1 MEERR
6 GRHMA
11 SLALQNVYNNFLP
24 QFMPKTSRY
33 DTHKKDELRNVYAA
47 IMRQTKESP
56 LFLPLSGDNV
66 IEYAVNMKENARDL
80 SNVIASLS
88 NDRSISLLDKK
99 TAYSTDEDV
108 ATAKFIGEDD
118 SIDPD
123 DTPSFEL
130 GVQRLASKQTNMGSF
145 IDDGAMTLEPD
156 TYSFDIH
163 IGDTDYEFQFNVEPG
178 DTNKEMEEKLARLIN
193 RSNIGVEVEVISENG
208 RSALKI
214 DSVAT
219 GTPSGK
225 ETIFNVS
232 DNNTSK
238 RAGAVDYFGLGE
250 ITLPPQNAE
259 FTLNGNS
266 HSAYSNSFTI
276 DKAYEVTL
284 KGVSE
289 DGREA
294 HIGLKPDVE
303 SLISNVESLV
313 DGYNSFVSKAMGYTE
328 TYGLSNKF
336 RNEMR
341 SIQNIYRNELDSIG
355 LSFNDKGE
363 LEIDEKYLRAAAF
376 EGDHN
381 ETLRP
386 ITDFASE
393 ILLEARKISLNPM
406 EYTDRIVVEYKNP
419 GHNFSN
425 PYVTSMYS
433 GMMFSSYT

>member
-1 MEERR
+1 
-6 GRHMA
+6 MA

-24 QFMPKTSRY
+24 QFMPKSSRY
-33 DTHKKDELRNVYAA
+33 DTHKKDELRSVYTA

-88 NDRSISLLDKK
+88 NDRSLNLLDKK

-108 ATAKFIGEDD
+108 AVAKYIGKDD
-118 SIDPD
+118 TVDPD
-123 DTPSFEL
+123 DVPSFDL
-130 GVQRLASKQTNMGSF
+130 GVQRLATRQTNMGAF

-178 DTNKEMEEKLARLIN
+178 DTNREMEGKLARLIN
-193 RSNIGVEVEVISENG
+193 RSNIGVEVSVESDNAG

-214 DSVAT
+214 QSVAT
-219 GTPSGK
+219 GKPGSRD
-225 ETIFNVS
+225 TIFDIS
-232 DNNTSK
+232 DDNTSK
-238 RAGAVDYFGLGE
+238 RAGAVAYFGLGE
-250 ITLPPQNAE
+250 VTEKPKSAE
-259 FTLNGNS
+259 FTLNGNP
-266 HSAYSNSFTI
+266 HSAASNSFTI
-276 DKAYEVTL
+276 DKAYEITL
-284 KGVSE
+284 TGRSE
-289 DGREA
+289 DGRDT
-294 HIGLKPDVE
+294 HIGLKPDIE

-313 DGYNSFVSKAMGYTE
+313 DGYNSFISKAMDYSE

-341 SIQNIYRNELDSIG
+341 GIQNVYRNELDAIG
-355 LSFNDKGE
+355 LTFNDKGE
-363 LEIDEKYLRAAAF
+363 LEIDDKYLRAAAF

-393 ILLEARKISLNPM
+393 ILLEAKKISLNPM
-406 EYTDRIVVEYKNP
+406 NYTNRVVVEYKNP
-419 GHNFSN
+419 GHNFAN
-425 PYVTSMYS
+425 PYITSMYS

>member
-1 MEERR
+1 
-6 GRHMA
+6 MA

-24 QFMPKTSRY
+24 QFMPKTTRY

-56 LFLPLSGDNV
+56 LFLPLSGDSV

-80 SNVIASLS
+80 KNVIASLS
-88 NDRSISLLDKK
+88 NDDSISLLDKK
-99 TAYSTDEDV
+99 TAFSTDESV
-108 ATAKFIGEDD
+108 ATAKYIGNDNAV
-118 SIDPD
+118 DPD
-123 DTPSFEL
+123 AVPSFDL
-130 GVQRLASKQTNMGSF
+130 GVQKLAAKQTNLGSF
-145 IDDGAMTLEPD
+145 IDDGPMSLEPD

-178 DTNKEMEEKLARLIN
+178 DTNREMEDKLARLIN
-193 RSNIGVEVEVISENG
+193 RSNIGVEVSVVSDNAG

-219 GTPSGK
+219 GKPEGR
-225 ETIFNVS
+225 EDIFTVS
-232 DNNTSK
+232 DDSTSK
-238 RAGAVDYFGLGE
+238 RAGAVAYFGLGE
-250 ITLPPQNAE
+250 VASKPQNAE
-259 FTLNGNS
+259 FTLNGNP

-289 DGREA
+289 EGEDT

-313 DGYNSFVSKAMGYTE
+313 DGYNKFISKAYGYTE

-341 SIQNIYRNELDSIG
+341 GIQNVYRNELDAIG
-355 LSFNDKGE
+355 LTFKENGE
-363 LEIDEKYLRAAAF
+363 LEIDDKYLRSAAL

-381 ETLRP
+381 DTLRP

-393 ILLEARKISLNPM
+393 ILLEAKKISLNPM
-406 EYTDRIVVEYKNP
+406 NYTNRIVVEYKNP
-419 GHNFSN
+419 GHNFAN
-425 PYVTSMYS
+425 PYITSMYS
-433 GMMFSSYT
+433 GMMFSSYM

>member
-1 MEERR
+1 
-6 GRHMA
+6 MA

-33 DTHKKDELRNVYAA
+33 DTHKKDELKSVYTA
-47 IMRQTKESP
+47 ILRQTKESP
-56 LFLPLSGDNV
+56 LFLPLSGENV
-66 IEYAVNMKENARDL
+66 IEYALNMKENARDL
-80 SNVIASLS
+80 KNVIASLS
-88 NDRSISLLDKK
+88 TDDSLTLLDKK

-108 ATAKFIGEDD
+108 AVAKYIGNNNSVDADE
-118 SIDPD
+118 
-123 DTPSFEL
+123 TPSFDL
-130 GVQRLASKQTNMGSF
+130 GVQRLASRQVNMGSF
-145 IDDGAMTLEPD
+145 IDDGTMTLEPD

-163 IGDTDYEFQFNVEPG
+163 IGDTDYEFQFNVEPS

-193 RSNIGVEVEVISENG
+193 RSNIGVEVSVVSNDDG
-208 RSALKI
+208 RSALRI
-214 DSVAT
+214 ESVAT
-219 GTPSGK
+219 GQPGGK
-225 ETIFNVS
+225 ETLFNIS
-232 DNNTSK
+232 DDNTSK
-238 RAGAVDYFGLGE
+238 RAGAVEYFGLGE
-250 ITLPPQNAE
+250 VTEAPLNAE

-276 DKAYEVTL
+276 DKAYEINL

-289 DGREA
+289 EGEQV

-303 SLISNVESLV
+303 SLISNVENLV
-313 DGYNSFVSKAMGYTE
+313 EGYNRFITNAMDYSDK
-328 TYGLSNKF
+328 YGLSNRF

-341 SIQNIYRNELDSIG
+341 GIQNVYRNELDAIG
-355 LSFNDKGE
+355 LTFKDNGE
-363 LEIDEKYLRAAAF
+363 LEIDDKYLRAAAF

-381 ETLRP
+381 DTLRP
-386 ITDFASE
+386 ITDFTSE
-393 ILLEARKISLNPM
+393 MLLEAKKISLNPM

>member
-1 MEERR
+1 
-6 GRHMA
+6 MA

-24 QFMPKTSRY
+24 QFMPKTTRY
-33 DTHKKDELRNVYAA
+33 DTHKKDELRSVYTA
-47 IMRQTKESP
+47 ILRQTKESP
-56 LFLPLSGDNV
+56 LFLPLSGENV

-88 NDRSISLLDKK
+88 NDRTLNLLDKK

-108 ATAKFIGEDD
+108 AVAKYIGDD
-118 SIDPD
+118 NTVDAD
-123 DTPSFEL
+123 ETPSFDL
-130 GVQRLASKQTNMGSF
+130 GVRKLASKQTNMGKF

-193 RSNIGVEVEVISENG
+193 RSNIGVEVSVVSDNAG

-214 DSVAT
+214 ESVAT
-219 GTPSGK
+219 GQPGGK
-225 ETIFNVS
+225 DTIFNVS
-232 DNNTSK
+232 DDNTSK
-238 RAGAVDYFGLGE
+238 RAGAVDYFGVGDVTE
-250 ITLPPQNAE
+250 KPRNAE

-276 DKAYEVTL
+276 DKAYEITL
-284 KGVSE
+284 KGTSE
-289 DGREA
+289 EGKDAR
-294 HIGLKPDVE
+294 IGLKPDVE

-313 DGYNSFVSKAMGYTE
+313 DGYNRFITKATDYTE

-341 SIQNIYRNELDSIG
+341 GIQNVYRNELDAIG
-355 LSFNDKGE
+355 LTFKDNGE
-363 LEIDEKYLRAAAF
+363 LEIDDKYLRAAAF

-393 ILLEARKISLNPM
+393 ILLEAKKISLNPM
-406 EYTDRIVVEYKNP
+406 NYTDRIVVEYKNP
-419 GHNFSN
+419 GHNFAN
-425 PYVTSMYS
+425 PYITSMYS

>member
-1 MEERR
+1 
-6 GRHMA
+6 
-11 SLALQNVYNNFLP
+11 
-24 QFMPKTSRY
+24 MPKTTRY
-33 DTHKKDELRNVYAA
+33 DTHKKDELRNVYTA

-56 LFLPLSGDNV
+56 LFLPVSGDGI

-80 SNVIASLS
+80 KNVISSLS
-88 NDRSISLLDKK
+88 NDKSLNLLDKK

-108 ATAKFIGEDD
+108 AMAKYIGDEN
-118 SIDPD
+118 SVDPD
-123 DTPSFEL
+123 ETPSFDL
-130 GVQRLASKQTNMGSF
+130 GVQRLAGRQTNMGSF

-193 RSNIGVEVEVISENG
+193 RSNIGVDVSVVSDNAG
-208 RSALKI
+208 RSALRI

-219 GTPSGK
+219 GTPGGK
-225 ETIFNVS
+225 DTLFNVS
-232 DNNTSK
+232 DDNTSK

-250 ITLPPQNAE
+250 ITSMPHNAE
-259 FTLNGNS
+259 FTLNGTP

-284 KGVSE
+284 KGVSG
-289 DGREA
+289 DGRDT

-313 DGYNSFVSKAMGYTE
+313 DGYNNFITKATDYTK

-341 SIQNIYRNELDSIG
+341 SIQNVYRNELDAIG
-355 LSFNDKGE
+355 LTFKDDGQ
-363 LEIDEKYLRAAAF
+363 LEIDDKYLKAAAF

-393 ILLEARKISLNPM
+393 ILLEAQKISLNPM

-419 GHNFSN
+419 GHNFAN
-425 PYVTSMYS
+425 PYITSMYS

>member
-1 MEERR
+1 
-6 GRHMA
+6 
-11 SLALQNVYNNFLP
+11 
-24 QFMPKTSRY
+24 MPKTSRY
-33 DTHKKDELRNVYAA
+33 DTHKKDELRSVYTA
-47 IMRQTKESP
+47 IIRQTKESP
-56 LFLPLSGDNV
+56 LFLPVSGDGI

-80 SNVIASLS
+80 KNVISSLS
-88 NDRSISLLDKK
+88 NDKSLSLLDKK

-108 ATAKFIGEDD
+108 AVAKYIGDENSVDAD
-118 SIDPD
+118 E
-123 DTPSFEL
+123 TPSFDL
-130 GVQRLASKQTNMGSF
+130 GVQRLAGRQTNMGSF

-193 RSNIGVEVEVISENG
+193 RSNIGVDVSVVSDNAG
-208 RSALKI
+208 RSALRI

-219 GTPSGK
+219 GTPGGK
-225 ETIFNVS
+225 DTLFNVS
-232 DNNTSK
+232 DDNTSK

-250 ITLPPQNAE
+250 VTSMPHNAE
-259 FTLNGNS
+259 FTLNGNP

-284 KGVSE
+284 KGVSD
-289 DGREA
+289 DGRDA

-313 DGYNSFVSKAMGYTE
+313 DGYNNFITKATDYTK

-341 SIQNIYRNELDSIG
+341 SIQNVYRNELDAIG
-355 LSFNDKGE
+355 LTFKDDGQ
-363 LEIDEKYLRAAAF
+363 LEIDDKYLRAAAF

-393 ILLEARKISLNPM
+393 ILLEAQKISLNPM
-406 EYTDRIVVEYKNP
+406 DYTDRIVVEYKNP
-419 GHNFSN
+419 GHNFAN
-425 PYVTSMYS
+425 PYITSMYS